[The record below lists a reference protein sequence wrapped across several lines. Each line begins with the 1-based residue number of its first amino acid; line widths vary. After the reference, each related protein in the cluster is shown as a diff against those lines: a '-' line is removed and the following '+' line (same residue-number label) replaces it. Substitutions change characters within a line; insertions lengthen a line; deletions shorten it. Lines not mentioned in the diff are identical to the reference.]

1 MLQPCHFPAIRHLLV
16 QFPMVYGAL
25 QVVFVVAGDLGMSPG
40 KLAAQVAH
48 AAVGL
53 HRVLLE
59 GRYPWLPAWEVKNR
73 CAICSTPADQL
84 WKVL

>member
-1 MLQPCHFPAIRHLLV
+1 M
-16 QFPMVYGAL
+16 
-25 QVVFVVAGDLGMSPG
+25 VAGDLSMSPG

-59 GRYPWLPAWEVKNR
+59 GRHPWLPAWEVGGHF
-73 CAICSTPADQL
+73 AVCSRLAAQL
-84 WKVL
+84 CRVLPTGLEV

>member
-1 MLQPCHFPAIRHLLV
+1 M
-16 QFPMVYGAL
+16 
-25 QVVFVVAGDLGMSPG
+25 VAGDLGMSPG

-59 GRYPWLPAWEVKNR
+59 GRQPWLPAWEVKR
-73 CAICSTPADQL
+73 PFCSLLKASRPAADSPVTGSPPAWEVSSVSCCL
-84 WKVL
+84 FVLAAQRW